1 MTAWIDVVGIGED
14 GLEGLSAEAVTALE
28 GAEIIIGGDRHHR
41 IAPNLPAR
49 RVRWPSPFSK
59 MIGTISRYRG
69 RKVALLVTGDPL
81 WFSAGAKVA
90 AAFPAAE
97 IRFHPQLS
105 AFQLACARMRWSLAD
120 IDTLTIHGRPA
131 EQIIPWFA
139 PGARLAVLTGGSGDP
154 GAVARMLADRGYGPS
169 RLTVLAELGG
179 PGEARHSALAS
190 DWACEDPAASIPGFH
205 TLCIE
210 CRVEPGITVLPR
222 GPGLP
227 DDAFVNDGNF
237 TKSDV
242 RAATIC
248 ALAPRRGEL
257 LWDIGCGC
265 GTVSVEW
272 MRCARDA
279 RAIGID
285 PNPARQ
291 EMARKNARA
300 LGAPGLEL
308 IQGRAPEALDGLP
321 DPDAVFIGGGLGREV
336 VEVALARIRP
346 AGRIV
351 ASAVTLESNSL
362 LADIHRQSGGHLVR
376 LSVEMVSAL
385 GNQRGWQPMMP
396 VTQWRYC
403 R

>member
-14 GLEGLSAEAVTALE
+14 GLQGLSAEAVKALE
-28 GAEIIIGGDRHHR
+28 VADVVIGGDRHHR
-41 IAPNLPAR
+41 IAPGLSAE

-59 MIGTISRYRG
+59 MIGTIAGYRG
-69 RKVALLVTGDPL
+69 QKVALLVTGDPL
-81 WFSAGAKVA
+81 WFSAGAKIVA
-90 AAFPAAE
+90 GFPAAE

-139 PGARLAVLTGGSGDP
+139 PGARLAVLTGGSDDP

-179 PGEARHSALAS
+179 TGESMLSALAS
-190 DWACEDPAASIPGFH
+190 DWARQDPASKVPGFH

-210 CRVEPGITVLPR
+210 CRVEPGIIVLPR

-227 DDAFVNDGNF
+227 DDAFLTDGNF

-248 ALAPRRGEL
+248 ALGPRRGEL

-265 GTVSVEW
+265 GTVAVEW

-279 RAIGID
+279 RAIGVD
-285 PNPARQ
+285 PDRARR
-291 EMARKNARA
+291 EMARENARI
-300 LGAPGLEL
+300 LGTPGLEL
-308 IQGRAPEALDGLP
+308 VPGRAPAALTDLP
-321 DPDAVFIGGGLGREV
+321 DPNAIFIGGGLDRDV
-336 VEVALARIRP
+336 VETALARLRP

-351 ASAVTLESNSL
+351 ANAVTLESNSL
-362 LADIHRQSGGHLVR
+362 LADIHRQAGGQLVR
-376 LSVEMVSAL
+376 LSVEIVSPL
-385 GNQRGWQPMMP
+385 GNYRGWQPIMP